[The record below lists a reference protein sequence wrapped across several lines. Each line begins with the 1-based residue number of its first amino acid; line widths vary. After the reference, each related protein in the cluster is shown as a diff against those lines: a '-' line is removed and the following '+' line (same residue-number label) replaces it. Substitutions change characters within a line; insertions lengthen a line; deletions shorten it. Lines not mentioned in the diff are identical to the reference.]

1 MGPRIPFLQLETPE
15 PSAGVANQTRNFTI
29 LQRFIVSLAPFS
41 APPRQNFLS
50 GLQKWEHFE
59 TGDDVK
65 RCKTVAEACRDD
77 FTTFYRLSGAVFG
90 SPEPKFFPRASKIGT
105 F

>member
-77 FTTFYRLSGAVFG
+77 FTTFYRLFSVVFG
-90 SPEPKFFPRASKIGT
+90 SVESEFFSGLQKWGN
-105 F
+105 